1 MSSTCCVPY
10 FTDWQGGYQF
20 NIVCATS
27 HRTLETILSAYL
39 FSFFL
44 RLSIFQAFEGKYM
57 TNFHISIVL
66 RNYSFSLLSSM
77 GLGKSKS
84 EEIRDKRNFP
94 INIFIHSSEPLV
106 YRYLFFMTR
115 QSGYII
121 ISTSA
126 FSTIVMVMRFG
137 NLDFPI
143 G

>member
-1 MSSTCCVPY
+1 MKLQSSVSHECWTCLPPAVSPTLRTGKVDTSSIS
-10 FTDWQGGYQF
+10 FVQHLTEPLKQF
-20 NIVCATS
+20 
-27 HRTLETILSAYL
+27 
-39 FSFFL
+39 FPP
-44 RLSIFQAFEGKYM
+44 FEGKYM